1 MFLFLLITV
10 GIEPIEH
17 MMYIG
22 IAAGVVLV
30 LVVVVL
36 VLVVVAIWSL
46 CQRSKAKVASKYIVN
61 ELQVP
66 SQCDTIWSALQRAA
80 ASAGKIKIIRIERG
94 TFIMTKGFVCINFSN
109 IHIIGAGKDVTF
121 IVRED
126 NLAKLQIEG
135 AENVRIEGI
144 SIGGEGSGDALVII
158 NQSKV
163 LLENCEIKGVGGF
176 GVYVSGGSN
185 CELVG
190 CNIEQTFCPGV
201 WVDGGTDSARA
212 TTTCILQNSN
222 IHSTNA
228 EGIAALNFARVDIQG
243 SCDIHHNRLAGIY
256 AGSGGSITLCSKEIK
271 CYKNMM
277 DEEKIDVEADT
288 CDILTED
295 NGIVKRYTS

>member
-1 MFLFLLITV
+1 
-10 GIEPIEH
+10 
-17 MMYIG
+17 MYIG
-22 IAAGVVLV
+22 IAAAVVSL

-46 CQRSKAKVASKYIVN
+46 RQRSKAKVASKYTVN

-94 TFIMTKGFVCINFSN
+94 TFIMTNFVCINFSN

-144 SIGGEGSGDALVII
+144 SIGGEGSGDGLVII

-176 GVYVSGGSN
+176 GVYVSGSN

-201 WVDGGTDSARA
+201 WVDGGTESAKA
-212 TTTCILQNSN
+212 TTTCILRDSN
-222 IHSTNA
+222 IIHSTNA

-277 DEEKIDVEADT
+277 DEAKKSYVEADT
-288 CDILTED
+288 CDILEED
-295 NGIVKRYTS
+295 NGIVKRYTSS